1 MSTLKDVFSA
11 VKEVLLLTSKIENLG
26 KALYDASTELKDH
39 DRRLVRLETI
49 VEMAQR
55 HQNRIGEEKPER

>member
-11 VKEVLLLTSKIENLG
+11 VKEVLLLTNKIENLG
-26 KALYDASTELKDH
+26 KAVYDASIELKDH

-55 HQNRIGEEKPER
+55 QQNRIDENK

>member
-11 VKEVLLLTSKIENLG
+11 VKEVLLLTNKIENLG
-26 KALYDASTELKDH
+26 QAVYDASIELKDH

-55 HQNRIGEEKPER
+55 RQNRIQEDNN

>member
-11 VKEVLLLTSKIENLG
+11 VKEVLLLTHKIDDLG
-26 KALYDASTELKDH
+26 KALYDASIELKDH

-49 VEMAQR
+49 IEMAQK
-55 HQNRIGEEKPER
+55 QQKRIED